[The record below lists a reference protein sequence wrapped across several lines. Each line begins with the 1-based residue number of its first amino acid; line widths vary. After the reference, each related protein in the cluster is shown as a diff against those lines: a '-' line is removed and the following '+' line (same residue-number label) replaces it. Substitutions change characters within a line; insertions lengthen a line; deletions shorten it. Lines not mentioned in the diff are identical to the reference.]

1 MNIVW
6 TAGEFGM
13 GGGSLVKAFWI
24 SAFVPALLLAGSSP
38 SFTGS
43 NPDPAHSPNIAAAVY
58 SLTRVRILDSNN
70 VTLRPGSVYDT
81 ATYFESL
88 LDLPR
93 PGFNYEFL
101 DAGLGAAEPVYP
113 MFEKGNQGSYAQ
125 LIPAMFSE
133 NNRHIDHFATVE
145 TPEGCRVDSAY
156 LSRSLGEYPQ
166 TVFKKERD
174 QGYAIL
180 VLRLDYYTRS
190 RPDATCG
197 RHRTNDPD
205 PNFDPKKFIEKYHDA
220 MYFSDFPK
228 EPLERFEAKSGV
240 LRHIRQTISP
250 NWPKFDLNRVSDNS
264 LWYYPGGHNFDYG
277 ISKPRPQRGM
287 SDFKLPRHMVV
298 EATPE
303 TQAAFPL
310 ASLLKGDEFQKL
322 LGFWSG
328 RPTTDFD
335 AEKEPGHDT
344 LRLSDVTQTNIYTSG
359 LYIESIKDVVSD
371 VSDPRHFKFVG
382 MSIKPYE
389 QQDDIAWEGLRVVP
403 QIHFVYQLM
412 DPRQPDRPFEQL
424 YLHLKWDVVDRLTEK
439 DVQRNQHLQFLTR
452 VDELTHARE
461 TQAPNYQEL
470 LQKFI
475 TDFTSA
481 RPIEQV
487 AFSSSLSG
495 IWVFGALTRDQ
506 NQAREL
512 LPMRIVRDGV
522 DVGYYSSVHDT
533 DVFLAEAE
541 KATGARKKE
550 LQQHLDDLTV
560 GIYRDPK
567 RQNVEAIN
575 FNRVTCA
582 QCHQTSARDG
592 VHFAFNDDL
601 NGKIKSKV
609 YVTEFFFHEAE
620 EQLKKGMTYWSEA
633 AAH

>member
-1 MNIVW
+1 MNYSPESWGIAIGRGR
-6 TAGEFGM
+6 T
-13 GGGSLVKAFWI
+13 LVKAFWI
-24 SAFVPALLLAGSSP
+24 TALVATILLAGASL
-38 SFTGS
+38 SFTGKS
-43 NPDPAHSPNIAAAVY
+43 DPTHSPNIAAAVY

-81 ATYFESL
+81 ATFFESL

-145 TPEGCRVDSAY
+145 APEGCRVDSAY
-156 LSRSLGEYPQ
+156 LSRSLTEYPA

-174 QGYAIL
+174 EGYAL
-180 VLRLDYYTRS
+180 FVLRFDYYTRL
-190 RPDATCG
+190 RPDAICG

-205 PNFDPKKFIEKYHDA
+205 PNFDPKKFIESHHNA
-220 MYFSDFPK
+220 MYLSDFPK

-240 LRHIRQTISP
+240 LRHLRQTISP
-250 NWPKFDLNRVSDNS
+250 NWPKFDLTRLSDNS
-264 LWYYPGGHNFDYG
+264 LWYYPEGHSFDYG
-277 ISKPRPQRGM
+277 ISKPRPQHGLN
-287 SDFKLPRHMVV
+287 DFNLPRHMVI

-303 TQAAFPL
+303 MQTAFPFV
-310 ASLLKGDEFQKL
+310 SLLKGDEFQKVL
-322 LGFWSG
+322 NFWSG
-328 RPTTDFD
+328 RPTADFD

-344 LRLSDVTQTNIYTSG
+344 LRLSDVTPTNIYTSG
-359 LYIESIKDVVSD
+359 LYIETIKDVVSD
-371 VSDPRHFKFVG
+371 VSDPRNFKLVA

-389 QQDDIAWEGLRVVP
+389 QQDDITWEGLRVVP

-412 DPRQPDRPFEQL
+412 DPRQPDHPFEQL
-424 YLHLKWDVVDRLTEK
+424 YLHLKWDVVDRLA
-439 DVQRNQHLQFLTR
+439 DRDAQRKQHLQFLTR

-461 TQAPNYQEL
+461 AQAPEYPEL
-470 LQKFI
+470 VRKFI
-475 TDFTSA
+475 ADVTSA

-495 IWVFGALTRDQ
+495 IWIFGALTRDQ
-506 NQAREL
+506 NQARDL
-512 LPMRIVRDGV
+512 LPMRIIRDGV

-541 KATGARKKE
+541 KATGERKKE

-560 GIYRDPK
+560 SIYRDPK
-567 RQNVEAIN
+567 RQNAEAIN

-592 VHFAFNDDL
+592 VHFSFNDEL

-609 YVTEFFFHEAE
+609 YVTAFFFHEAE
-620 EQLKKGMTYWSEA
+620 EQLKKGTTYWSEA